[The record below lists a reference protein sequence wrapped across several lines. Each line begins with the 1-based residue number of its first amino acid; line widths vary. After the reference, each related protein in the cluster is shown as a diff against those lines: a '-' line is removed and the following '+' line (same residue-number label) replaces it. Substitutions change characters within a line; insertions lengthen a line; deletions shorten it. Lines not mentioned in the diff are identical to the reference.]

1 MSQTLANISITEE
14 VGEKVDGNNA
24 TVSSATRG
32 KQKSYE
38 LDCIY
43 ETVEEAEA
51 VLKLEKIWSKTKPHD
66 TKAGRKLFYRCNK
79 VTTRNPIQC
88 DAGVCILLHAENTQ
102 CSIYRTYCKYYF
114 YTFIL

>member
-24 TVSSATRG
+24 TVSSGTRG

-43 ETVEEAEA
+43 DTLEEAEA
-51 VLKLEKIWSKTKPHD
+51 VLKLYRIHMKMVICFGFLLQQGDSLSSVATLKLLNILMVHTNYFGK
-66 TKAGRKLFYRCNK
+66 GYLFY
-79 VTTRNPIQC
+79 
-88 DAGVCILLHAENTQ
+88 
-102 CSIYRTYCKYYF
+102 Y
-114 YTFIL
+114 